1 MRCNSATGV
10 SKCQKPKGIRQQ
22 CKKETTK
29 KQSSMHLNTSCSWDF
44 KSWTHQ
50 LGTLNFEA
58 LHACPPQLRRSQ
70 LPSTWIG
77 FVNCV
82 PFGSNELALLI
93 VNVFGR
99 RFASFC
105 EGKHRIFLH
114 VWRPKRFK
122 SLNSETQ
129 LTNSQST
136 NPDSLPRDQSFWF
149 ILMCLA
155 KLCTLLSKHLH
166 F

>member
-1 MRCNSATGV
+1 MRCNSAIGV
-10 SKCQKPKGIRQQ
+10 SKCQKVYVNSAKRRRRKGKAPCI
-22 CKKETTK
+22 
-29 KQSSMHLNTSCSWDF
+29 
-44 KSWTHQ
+44 WTLPV
-50 LGTLNFEA
+50 LGTSNPEPTNLERWILRLCTPA
-58 LHACPPQLRRSQ
+58 LHSCEGRSSQ
-70 LPSTWIG
+70 VLELALLI
-77 FVNCV
+77 VNCV

-149 ILMCLA
+149 ILLCLA

>member
-58 LHACPPQLRRSQ
+58 RG
-70 LPSTWIG
+70 LPSTAAK
-77 FVNCV
+77 VSAPKYLNSHC
-82 PFGSNELALLI
+82 PFGSNEMALLI

>member
-1 MRCNSATGV
+1 MWHLTKHVPVSVSFQRAVPLSVNAIWPMPVLLEDRHAMQQCHRGV
-10 SKCQKPKGIRQQ
+10 QMSKGIRQQ

-58 LHACPPQLRRSQ
+58 LHACPPQL
-70 LPSTWIG
+70 PSTWILI
-77 FVNCV
+77 V
-82 PFGSNELALLI
+82 PFGSNEMALLI

-105 EGKHRIFLH
+105 EGKRRIFLH
-114 VWRPKRFK
+114 VWRPKGSK
-122 SLNSETQ
+122 VWTL
-129 LTNSQST
+129 
-136 NPDSLPRDQSFWF
+136 
-149 ILMCLA
+149 
-155 KLCTLLSKHLH
+155 KLS
-166 F
+166 